1 MVYLMPFWYRAV
13 ARHLCGDD
21 ITMLVSKLMRC
32 RIPGDFSGGEFLNW
46 HLRSSPKGLRQEETK
61 KIKHFYTT
69 IIMGD
74 LPARQLVKFLGDVKF
89 IKMCFSTCWTS
100 YLKWEEERKKCFYW
114 SFYLEW
120 MNVIFAEP
128 YKYLSVKFWKLW
140 SYRKRNEAMFF
151 FQSHFNV
158 IQ

>member
-21 ITMLVSKLMRC
+21 ITMLVLKLMRC

-74 LPARQLVKFLGDVKF
+74 LPVKFLGDVKF

-114 SFYLEW
+114 SFYLQW
-120 MNVIFAEP
+120 MNVIFVISLQWRRPVKQHKFFTSFSKFSRWYQP
-128 YKYLSVKFWKLW
+128 YDV
-140 SYRKRNEAMFF
+140 
-151 FQSHFNV
+151 
-158 IQ
+158 